1 MVCNSVNYCILEKQV
16 HTYLLFTF
24 LGIVSALYSS
34 EEYVIDPYLMVLSNL
49 YVALYHGCQL
59 ETRCR
64 VTSMEKDKK
73 SGSWKVFVEKRSLS
87 GGKLSKTFY
96 LAQKVINCGG
106 NYSDELDLFLPRTID
121 ESKPFVIQPG
131 CCVKLQCC
139 QLCS

>member
-1 MVCNSVNYCILEKQV
+1 
-16 HTYLLFTF
+16 
-24 LGIVSALYSS
+24 
-34 EEYVIDPYLMVLSNL
+34 
-49 YVALYHGCQL
+49 
-59 ETRCR
+59 
-64 VTSMEKDKK
+64 MEKDKK
-73 SGSWKVFVEKRSLS
+73 SGSWKVFVDKRSLA

-131 CCVKLQCC
+131 CDVKLQCC

>member
-1 MVCNSVNYCILEKQV
+1 
-16 HTYLLFTF
+16 
-24 LGIVSALYSS
+24 
-34 EEYVIDPYLMVLSNL
+34 MVLSNL

-131 CCVKLQCC
+131 CCVKCQCC
-139 QLCS
+139 QLCL

>member
-1 MVCNSVNYCILEKQV
+1 
-16 HTYLLFTF
+16 
-24 LGIVSALYSS
+24 
-34 EEYVIDPYLMVLSNL
+34 MVLSNL

-64 VTSMEKDKK
+64 VTSVEKDKK

-106 NYSDELDLFLPRTID
+106 NYSDELDLFLPRTIE

-131 CCVKLQCC
+131 CVTVSLEILGVPTLKKK
-139 QLCS
+139 SSD

>member
-1 MVCNSVNYCILEKQV
+1 
-16 HTYLLFTF
+16 
-24 LGIVSALYSS
+24 
-34 EEYVIDPYLMVLSNL
+34 MVLSNL

-73 SGSWKVFVEKRSLS
+73 SGSWKVFVEKRSLT

-131 CCVKLQCC
+131 SCVISVLPNM
-139 QLCS
+139 LVIIL